1 MLVKFE
7 RLRGRPSMMDND
19 GPVLRFVVES
29 EIDDSNISIYQTV
42 ASIKP
47 LAAE

>member
-1 MLVKFE
+1 MKFNARKIRAAE
-7 RLRGRPSMMDND
+7 GTSIYD